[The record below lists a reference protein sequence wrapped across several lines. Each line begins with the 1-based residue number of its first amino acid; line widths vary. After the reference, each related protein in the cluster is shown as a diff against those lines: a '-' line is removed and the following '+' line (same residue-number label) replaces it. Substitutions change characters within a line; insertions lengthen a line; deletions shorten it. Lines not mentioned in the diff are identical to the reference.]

1 MSSRRGGPVTDLNM
15 ERRRWFHDWKENA
28 DKQMKQRN
36 KIGDFLMCNHLQK
49 RFSAWAVWTKRT
61 KAAKRLAYRV
71 FGGSKRIHYYAWR
84 DFTKRAKRIR
94 HFMKLF
100 CGNHLRDHY
109 QAWRDFTIMSVKGRR
124 LCGYL
129 FAKGQ
134 KRIFIAW
141 RRQCQQD
148 RAERLREEAER
159 AGDDLVA
166 RFYAKEQHAAL
177 HKKPADKI
185 TGQPSAACVFPT
197 AREGAARVGTRPP
210 SSRTLGLCCRGRP
223 PRCRGA
229 AHAPG
234 DAPGP
239 RRRPPSLRALASAT
253 SALGVGAAS
262 SRAPAPAPAGDLVD
276 ARRRRASRF

>member
-1 MSSRRGGPVTDLNM
+1 MHLQLHVVETWRAVTDLNM

-28 DKQMKQRN
+28 DKQMRQRN

-49 RFSAWAVWTKRT
+49 RFSAWAVWTKRI

-84 DFTKRAKRIR
+84 DYTKRAKRIR

-148 RAERLREEAER
+148 RAERLRAEAER

-177 HKKPADKI
+177 HKKPAERSPVNRVRHTSSRRLAKAPPGWD
-185 TGQPSAACVFPT
+185 PAAEFTYIGSVLP
-197 AREGAARVGTRPP
+197 RPP
-210 SSRTLGLCCRGRP
+210 PKMPRGGLTP
-223 PRCRGA
+223 QATPRA
-229 AHAPG
+229 A
-234 DAPGP
+234 
-239 RRRPPSLRALASAT
+239 
-253 SALGVGAAS
+253 
-262 SRAPAPAPAGDLVD
+262 APAPAAAPCPAAAP
-276 ARRRRASRF
+276 ARRPRPREL

>member
-1 MSSRRGGPVTDLNM
+1 MKRLTFLGWKKYAYTEKRVRKLRIKVFMHLQLHVVETWRAVTDLNM

-28 DKQMKQRN
+28 DKQMRQRN

-49 RFSAWAVWTKRT
+49 RFSAWAVWTKRI

-84 DFTKRAKRIR
+84 DYTKRAKRIR

-109 QAWRDFTIMSVKGRR
+109 EAWRDFTIMSVKGRR

-148 RAERLREEAER
+148 RAERLRAEAER

-177 HKKPADKI
+177 HRKPRDKSPVNRVRHVSSKIGSLHHCRIRPAD
-185 TGQPSAACVFPT
+185 A
-197 AREGAARVGTRPP
+197 EG
-210 SSRTLGLCCRGRP
+210 SSEC
-223 PRCRGA
+223 GA
-229 AHAPG
+229 SV
-234 DAPGP
+234 
-239 RRRPPSLRALASAT
+239 RQN
-253 SALGVGAAS
+253 VGACDRSMAT
-262 SRAPAPAPAGDLVD
+262 AV
-276 ARRRRASRF
+276 

>member
-1 MSSRRGGPVTDLNM
+1 MRKLRIKVFMHLQLHVVETWRAVTDLNM
-15 ERRRWFHDWKENA
+15 ERRRCFHDWKENA

-36 KIGDFLMCNHLQK
+36 KIGDFLMGNHLQK
-49 RFSAWAVWTKRT
+49 RFSAWAVWTKRI

-148 RAERLREEAER
+148 RAERLRAEALR
-159 AGDDLVA
+159 CGDDLVA

-177 HKKPADKI
+177 HKKPLERS
-185 TGQPSAACVFPT
+185 PVN
-197 AREGAARVGTRPP
+197 RVRHT
-210 SSRTLGLCCRGRP
+210 SSRR
-223 PRCRGA
+223 
-229 AHAPG
+229 
-234 DAPGP
+234 
-239 RRRPPSLRALASAT
+239 LA
-253 SALGVGAAS
+253 
-262 SRAPAPAPAGDLVD
+262 RAPPGCCLLYTSPSPRD
-276 ARRRRASRF
+276 